1 MAGAGKE
8 ETMAQVP
15 LDLHT
20 LCCPEPKSSLAA
32 ALQCTPQSASRA
44 SASPNG
50 CIEEGRRAWRIDR
63 GVNQGRGWWGKGVE
77 DEGGGRA
84 GGARMS
90 GIPRYRICV
99 EKGAG

>member
-1 MAGAGKE
+1 MVVAMAGAGRE

-20 LCCPEPKSSLAA
+20 LCCPEPKSSFAV
-32 ALQCTPQSASRA
+32 QSSVCLSSLSLPSWVCGGRA
-44 SASPNG
+44 
-50 CIEEGRRAWRIDR
+50 EGVEDR

-77 DEGGGRA
+77 DGGGGGA

-90 GIPRYRICV
+90 GMTRCRVGV

>member
-1 MAGAGKE
+1 M
-8 ETMAQVP
+8 
-15 LDLHT
+15 
-20 LCCPEPKSSLAA
+20 
-32 ALQCTPQSASRA
+32 
-44 SASPNG
+44 
-50 CIEEGRRAWRIDR
+50 EEGRRAWRIDR

-90 GIPRYRICV
+90 GMTRYRIGV